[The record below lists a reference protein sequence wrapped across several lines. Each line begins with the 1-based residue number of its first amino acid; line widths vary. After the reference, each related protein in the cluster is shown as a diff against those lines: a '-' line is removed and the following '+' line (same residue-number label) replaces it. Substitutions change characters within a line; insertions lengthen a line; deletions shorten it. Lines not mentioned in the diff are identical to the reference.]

1 VNSDFFGNA
10 IPATNVV
17 AGPFANAHTGANSYT
32 LWPPAGQVVPNPP
45 APPADQPVNLSR
57 NAGARA
63 VASYQDGT
71 LVAANAIDGNPS
83 SRWSSD
89 HSNDNNA
96 WIYVDLGGTY
106 NVQQVALS
114 WETAYAKGYKIQVSD
129 NASTWTDVFST
140 TTGDGGSDTI
150 AVNRS
155 TRYVRMQGVTPNTQ
169 WGYSLWEFEVWG
181 TSGTTPPSGGPTVYG
196 DANFTGPSAQLA
208 VGNYDLAQLQ
218 ALGIANDTISSIRV
232 PSGYVVT
239 GYADAGFAGT
249 AWTFRA
255 DNTNLLN
262 TGNNDA
268 ISSLRVTTA

>member
-1 VNSDFFGNA
+1 M
-10 IPATNVV
+10 
-17 AGPFANAHTGANSYT
+17 
-32 LWPPAGQVVPNPP
+32 
-45 APPADQPVNLSR
+45 NLSR
-57 NAGARA
+57 NVGARA
-63 VASYQDGT
+63 VASYQDGA

-96 WIYVDLGGTY
+96 WIYVDLGGAY
-106 NVQQVALS
+106 NVQQVVLS
-114 WETAYAKGYKIQVSD
+114 WETAYARGYKIQVSD
-129 NASTWTDVFST
+129 NATSWTDAFTT
-140 TTGDGGSDTI
+140 TTGRGGNETVP
-150 AVNRS
+150 VNRS

-181 TSGTTPPSGGPTVYG
+181 TSGATPPPPGGPTVHG
-196 DANFTGPSAQLA
+196 DADFSGPWAQLT
-208 VGNYDLAQLQ
+208 VGNYDLPQL
-218 ALGIANDTISSIRV
+218 AAVGIANDTISSIRV

-239 GYADAGFAGT
+239 AYADTGFGGT

-255 DNTNLLN
+255 DNANLVN